1 MLVNEDAVKV
11 ASRFGRNTPNL
22 KSGITEL
29 ELPMLLEKK
38 TLVKGL
44 SPKRLT
50 VFKHSNTPL
59 SIF

>member
-50 VFKHSNTPL
+50 VFTV
-59 SIF
+59 F